1 MKSLEERIIGSI
13 VGTALGDALGSPIEK
28 LTHDQILKS
37 YGKVD
42 RLAVK
47 KIRDTPSVPKKGNGY
62 ISDDTLMTLK
72 ICKIYEEKE
81 DHLDSYDVY
90 KLIDHIYYE
99 KTWIPELQLKCP
111 LIERL
116 FYPEKYIFLR
126 NFLAN
131 NDPRS
136 SGVGNMVNCGA
147 MMYCSPIGL
156 VNAAS
161 PKDAYMEAI
170 SFASPHQWSYGLE
183 AAGVYA
189 AVVSA
194 ATIPDITIEEIIEI
208 SLNLAKDGTKEAI
221 NTLCSAAKNM
231 NPLQDNANTFEK
243 LVRTF
248 SAINEEFLRDRNSL
262 GIPSE
267 SYTPSRKKS
276 VEELPIALAYLYL
289 YKDEPYKALIE
300 GINFGRDADSIG
312 ATIGAI
318 IGAQYGIGIFPSE
331 IVEELQ
337 EINKYDFIDIG
348 KKFYQ
353 TTRKIHEKDS
363 KICQY
368 IQELRSKL
376 I

>member
-1 MKSLEERIIGSI
+1 
-13 VGTALGDALGSPIEK
+13 
-28 LTHDQILKS
+28 
-37 YGKVD
+37 
-42 RLAVK
+42 
-47 KIRDTPSVPKKGNGY
+47 
-62 ISDDTLMTLK
+62 
-72 ICKIYEEKE
+72 
-81 DHLDSYDVY
+81 
-90 KLIDHIYYE
+90 
-99 KTWIPELQLKCP
+99 
-111 LIERL
+111 
-116 FYPEKYIFLR
+116 
-126 NFLAN
+126 
-131 NDPRS
+131 
-136 SGVGNMVNCGA
+136 MVNCGA
-147 MMYCSPIGL
+147 MMYCGPIGL
-156 VNAAS
+156 VNACDPFS
-161 PKDAYMEAI
+161 AYKEAI
-170 SFASPHQWSYGLE
+170 SFASAHQWSYGLE
-183 AAGVYA
+183 AAGVFA